1 MYIYI
6 CSKAFHMH
14 VSLPLSIYMYTGL
27 GHWPVM
33 AQRDDCLHGTAP
45 YTHVYIYIYI
55 FIYIYIYIHILYMIH
70 KYNYL
75 FYFCLSTRPCIY
87 DYARLP

>member
-55 FIYIYIYIHILYMIH
+55 LCEYHLLCTCLLPCTRV
-70 KYNYL
+70 YL
-75 FYFCLSTRPCIY
+75 CRALEHQG
-87 DYARLP
+87 AQ